1 MVSEEASR
9 QVILDTALRLAEK
22 GHWESLRLHEV
33 AQAAGLSLNQI
44 RRYFREKEDLV
55 DAWFD
60 RADEA
65 MLAETERPDFLSQT
79 SRERLSRLIMAWL
92 NALGRHRRV
101 TREMIVNKLEP
112 GHLHIQIPAVM
123 RISRT
128 VQWMREAAQRK
139 QTFLC
144 RALEETALTGIYLTT
159 FTAWMTDSSR
169 DAVNTRRLLERLL
182 KGAERIGSFLPCEI
196 RENARVS
203 HPSPAVHDNVA
214 TMDKAQSPSR

>member
-1 MVSEEASR
+1 
-9 QVILDTALRLAEK
+9 
-22 GHWESLRLHEV
+22 
-33 AQAAGLSLNQI
+33 LSLNRI
-44 RRYFREKEDLV
+44 RIYFKEKEDLA

-65 MLAETERPDFLSQT
+65 MLAETEKPDFLVQT
-79 SRERLSRLIMAWL
+79 TRQRLYRLMMAWL

-139 QTFLC
+139 QTFFC

-159 FTAWMTDSSR
+159 FTTWMWDSSR
-169 DAVNTRRLLERLL
+169 DSMQTRRLLERLL
-182 KGAERIGSFLPCEI
+182 LGAERFAGFVPCEMQ
-196 RENARVS
+196 ENAKAPRR
-203 HPSPAVHDNVA
+203 PPGAHDGVGSA
-214 TMDKAQSPSR
+214 ETPQSPSS

>member
-9 QVILDTALRLAEK
+9 QSILDTALRLAEK

-33 AQAAGLSLNQI
+33 AEAAGLSLNQI

-65 MLAETERPDFLSQT
+65 MLAETEQPDFLAQRP
-79 SRERLSRLIMAWL
+79 RERLSRLIMAWL
-92 NALGRHRRV
+92 NALGQHRRV
-101 TREMIVNKLEP
+101 TREMIINKLEP

-139 QTFLC
+139 QTFVC

-159 FTAWMTDSSR
+159 FTTWMTDNSR

-182 KGAERIGSFLPCEI
+182 RGAERFADFLPCGIQEKTG
-196 RENARVS
+196 AS
-203 HPSPAVHDNVA
+203 YASPAAHDRAA
-214 TMDKAQSPSR
+214 TMGKAQSSSR

>member
-9 QVILDTALRLAEK
+9 QSILDTALRLAEE
-22 GHWESLRLHEV
+22 GQWESLRLHDV
-33 AQAAGLSLNQI
+33 AEAAGLSLNQI
-44 RRYFREKEDLV
+44 RRYFREKEDMV

-65 MLAETERPDFLSQT
+65 MLAETEQPDFLAQRP
-79 SRERLSRLIMAWL
+79 RERLSRLIMAWL
-92 NALGRHRRV
+92 NALGRHRRL

-139 QTFLC
+139 QTFVC

-159 FTAWMTDSSR
+159 FTTWMTDNSR

-182 KGAERIGSFLPCEI
+182 RGAERFADFLPCGIQEKTV
-196 RENARVS
+196 AS
-203 HPSPAVHDNVA
+203 YASPAAHDRAA
-214 TMDKAQSPSR
+214 TMGKAQSSSR